1 VTFTDVPVSTSRP
14 AIGQP
19 ATPAKFRSVGAASG
33 YEYEFFFRDLDGDNT
48 LSAAGEFIDLLT
60 PNASG
65 VLRATWRISWVA
77 GTDAPGAGDVY
88 RLVVRTPLGPD
99 DAFEFTT
106 TPASVDVNQAAAQF
120 AEQEP
125 YVVPNPYVAAASFEP
140 ERFATAGRGPRR
152 IEFRAIPANATVR
165 IYTVTGDLVQTLRH
179 DGLTTGMVPWDLRTK
194 DNLEVAPGLYL
205 FHVDAPDVGESVGRF
220 AIIK

>member
-1 VTFTDVPVSTSRP
+1 MAKPAGRP
-14 AIGQP
+14 EVGTVRAIN
-19 ATPAKFRSVGAASG
+19 TPFG
-33 YEYEFFFRDLDGDNT
+33 
-48 LSAAGEFIDLLT
+48 
-60 PNASG
+60 
-65 VLRATWRISWVA
+65 
-77 GTDAPGAGDVY
+77 PG
-88 RLVVRTPLGPD
+88 

-106 TPASVDVNQAAAQF
+106 APAFVDAAQAASQF
-120 AEQEP
+120 EEQEP

-152 IEFRAIPANATVR
+152 IEFRAIPAGATIR
-165 IYTVTGDLVQTLRH
+165 IYTVTGDLVQTLQH
-179 DGLTTGMVPWDLRTK
+179 DGFTTGMVPWDLRSK